1 MNVMA
6 AGQRPARS
14 NGSGRIIHLPVAP
27 QVTARTRFASALPS
41 RIDYMMPHEALDYLE
56 RVNEEGSPVAM
67 IAISGPGDP
76 LGVPDTTIKTFELVR
91 ARYPRPVLAVRTL
104 GIGAERFAAQLAAA
118 GVEYVEM
125 VVNGVKAE
133 TIEKLYAWIRPG
145 QKTLKIGDAAE
156 LLIREQKNG
165 VSALKFHNISV
176 SISTTLYPGFN
187 HRQVSRI
194 SRIMMELGADS
205 ISILPYR
212 PDPGSE
218 VVTDS
223 PDRAALK
230 RAKRAAA
237 EHLEL
242 VEPLLAEYCAP
253 APAELQSPAASSA
266 RPTST
271 RPNVAVL
278 SSNGV
283 DVDMHLGKA
292 SRILIYGPR
301 ADGLTC
307 LLGTREAP
315 PPGGGAAR
323 WHELAAMLDDCFAVL
338 AAQAG
343 QSPRSILAEHGLTVI
358 TSDDQIDGLVDVLY
372 GGSKKKK

>member
-1 MNVMA
+1 
-6 AGQRPARS
+6 
-14 NGSGRIIHLPVAP
+14 
-27 QVTARTRFASALPS
+27 
-41 RIDYMMPHEALDYLE
+41 MMPNEALDYLE
-56 RVNEEGSPVAM
+56 RLNEEGDPAAM

-76 LGVPDTTIKTFELVR
+76 LGVPDTTIRTFDLVR
-91 ARYPRPVLAVRTL
+91 ARFPEPVLAIRTL

-125 VVNGVKAE
+125 VVNGITAE

-145 QKTLKIGDAAE
+145 QKTLKIGAAAE

-165 VSALKFHNISV
+165 VPALKFNNIAV

-187 HRQVSRI
+187 DKQMGRI
-194 SRIMMELGADS
+194 SRTMMELGADS

-218 VVTDS
+218 VVIDG
-223 PDRAALK
+223 PDQASLI

-242 VEPLLAEYCAP
+242 VEPLLAEYCDP
-253 APAELQSPAASSA
+253 ATADLQSPAAPAA
-266 RPTST
+266 RPTSS

-292 SRILIYGPR
+292 KRILIYGPR
-301 ADGLTC
+301 TDGLTC
-307 LLGTREAP
+307 LLGTRETP
-315 PPGGGAAR
+315 HPGRGAVR
-323 WHELAAMLDDCFAVL
+323 WHELAERLDDCFAVL
-338 AAQAG
+338 AAEAG

-358 TSDDQIDGLVDVLY
+358 ISDDQIDGLVDVLY
-372 GGSKKKK
+372 GGSKKKKR